1 MSPAS
6 EATQPVSGAVLLDAF
21 GRRAEDLRISL
32 TDKCSLR
39 CTYCMPAEGLAWL
52 SAKTVLSDD
61 EILRLATV
69 FLGLGVRTIRLTGGE
84 PLVRAGVAGLIGR
97 LAKLRPRPELSLTTN
112 AIALADKAEELARS
126 GLDRVNVSLDTLDRE
141 RFHSLT
147 RRDRLVDVLA
157 GLAAAQSA
165 GLSPV
170 KVNAVLMREQNLSEA
185 PELLS
190 WALRA
195 GYQMRF
201 IEHMPLDAEHLWTMA
216 GMVTADEVLEVL
228 GQAFELRPVAHRGH
242 APAEEFEVLDGPD
255 RSHWATAPGG
265 HRVGII
271 ASVSRPFC
279 RDCDRL
285 RLTADGQLRTCL
297 FGHHETDLRS
307 ALRQGATDAEL
318 AELIRVAVRAKP
330 AGHGINAP
338 GFRQPERPMSAIGG

>member
-1 MSPAS
+1 MNPAT
-6 EATQPVSGAVLLDAF
+6 EPATLLDAF

-52 SAKTVLSDD
+52 PATAVLSDD
-61 EILRLATV
+61 EIVRLASV
-69 FLGLGVRTIRLTGGE
+69 FLGLGVRTVRLTGGE

-97 LAKLRPRPELSLTTN
+97 LAGLRPRLELSLTTN

-126 GLDRVNVSLDTLDRE
+126 GLDRVNVSLDTLDRA
-141 RFHSLT
+141 RFHTLT
-147 RRDRLVDVLA
+147 RRDRLADVLA
-157 GLAAAQSA
+157 GLAAAQAA
-165 GLSPV
+165 GLDPV
-170 KVNAVLMREQNLSEA
+170 KVNAVLMREQNLAEA
-185 PELLS
+185 PELLA

-195 GYQMRF
+195 GYQLRF

-216 GMVTADEVLEVL
+216 DMVTAEEVLEVL
-228 GQAFELRPVAHRGH
+228 GRSFRLRPVGHRGH
-242 APAEEFEVLDGPD
+242 APAEEFEVLDGPG
-255 RSHWATAPGG
+255 RPEWAAVPGGG

-271 ASVSRPFC
+271 ASVTRPFC

-297 FGHHETDLRS
+297 FGHAETDLRG
-307 ALRQGATDAEL
+307 ALRAGATDAEL
-318 AELIRVAVRAKP
+318 AELIRQAVRAKP

>member
-1 MSPAS
+1 MNPPSEPAT
-6 EATQPVSGAVLLDAF
+6 EPAVLLDAF

-52 SAKTVLSDD
+52 PATAVLSDD
-61 EILRLATV
+61 EILRLASV
-69 FLGLGVRTIRLTGGE
+69 FGGLGVRTIRLTGGE
-84 PLVRAGVAGLIGR
+84 PLVRAGVAGLVRR
-97 LAKLRPRPELSLTTN
+97 LAGLRPRLELSLTTN

-126 GLDRVNVSLDTLDRE
+126 GLDRVNVSLDTLDRAK
-141 RFHSLT
+141 FHTLT
-147 RRDRLVDVLA
+147 RRDRLADVLA
-157 GLAAAQSA
+157 GLAAAQAA

-170 KVNAVLMREQNLSEA
+170 KVNAVLMRDQNLSEA
-185 PELLS
+185 PELLD

-195 GYQMRF
+195 GYQLRF

-216 GMVTADEVLEVL
+216 DMVTADEVLEVL
-228 GQAFELRPVAHRGH
+228 GKSFRLRPVAHRGH

-255 RSHWATAPGG
+255 RPGWAPAPDGG

-271 ASVSRPFC
+271 ASVTRPFC

-297 FGHHETDLRS
+297 FGHAETDLRG
-307 ALRQGATDAEL
+307 ALRAGATDAEL
-318 AELIRVAVRAKP
+318 AELIRQAVRAKP

>member
-1 MSPAS
+1 MSPAT
-6 EATQPVSGAVLLDAF
+6 EPASGAVLLDTF
-21 GRRAEDLRISL
+21 GRQAEDLRISL

-52 SAKTVLSDD
+52 PAKAVLSDD
-61 EILRLATV
+61 EIIRLATV

-84 PLVRAGVAGLIGR
+84 PLVRAGVAGLVRR
-97 LAKLRPRPELSLTTN
+97 LAGLRPRPELSLTTN
-112 AIALADKAEELARS
+112 AISLADKAVELARS

-141 RFHSLT
+141 KFHNLT
-147 RRDRLVDVLA
+147 RRDRLADVLA
-157 GLAAAQSA
+157 GLEAAQQA
-165 GLSPV
+165 GLRPI
-170 KVNAVLMREQNLSEA
+170 KVNAVLMREQNLAEA
-185 PELLS
+185 PQLLS

-216 GMVTADEVLEVL
+216 GMVTADEVLSVL
-228 GQAFELRPVAHRGH
+228 GQSFQLRPVGHRGH
-242 APAEEFEVLDGPD
+242 APAEEFEVLDGPG
-255 RSHWATAPGG
+255 RAGWAPAPQGG
-265 HRVGII
+265 YRVGII

-297 FGHHETDLRS
+297 FGHQETDLRA
-307 ALRQGATDAEL
+307 ALRDGASDQEL
-318 AELIRVAVRAKP
+318 AELIRQAVRAKP